1 MAKLVKKI
9 IFIILCG
16 TLKAFKK
23 CLKDLIKLFDQS
35 QRSVNIKIYAI
46 FIVVNHLGASASFL
60 NVRFEIKG

>member
-1 MAKLVKKI
+1 MAKLVEKI

-23 CLKDLIKLFDQS
+23 SIKDFITLFDRS
-35 QRSVNIKIYAI
+35 QSVNIKIYAI
-46 FIVVNHLGASASFL
+46 FIVVNHLGVSASFI

>member
-16 TLKAFKK
+16 TLKAFEKSI
-23 CLKDLIKLFDQS
+23 KDFIKHFDRS
-35 QRSVNIKIYAI
+35 QRSVNIKIDAI
-46 FIVVNHLGASASFL
+46 FIVVNHLGASASFI